1 MMKRI
6 LFFSAWLLIVI
17 SGASAQTIVISEDNP
32 DRVYEETDWGPNKQ
46 HFGYWF
52 VNYGM
57 PVPITTE
64 NHLKTMASGHWNAG
78 YAYKIRMFSF
88 MDIAAEL
95 SYSNYFYALNKDARE
110 NVIWPGI
117 SWDKIRTK
125 QNGLK
130 ASMFFRLYMNPKRG
144 NYFGTYIDVGGFVD
158 YHLSSGW
165 VYKYK
170 DDEVK
175 RMERIRHDD
184 DFETFS
190 YGTVFAIG
198 RDQFSLFVQYNLQDV
213 ITGTTRYPDMP
224 HFIVGLKLNL
234 YSAF

>member
-1 MMKRI
+1 MKHIAFLFVWMLI
-6 LFFSAWLLIVI
+6 LISA
-17 SGASAQTIVISEDNP
+17 ASSQTVVISEENP

-52 VNYGM
+52 VNYGL
-57 PVPITTE
+57 PVPLMTD
-64 NHLKTMASGHWNAG
+64 NHLKTLSSGHWNAG

-88 MDIAAEL
+88 MDVAAEL

-110 NVIWPGI
+110 DVIWPGQN
-117 SWDKIRTK
+117 WDKIRTK

-130 ASMFFRLYMNPKRG
+130 ASLFFRLYMNPKRG
-144 NYFGTYIDVGGFVD
+144 NYFGTYVDLGGFVD

-170 DDEVK
+170 DDDYK
-175 RMERIRHDD
+175 RMLRVRHDD
-184 DFETFS
+184 DFETFN
-190 YGTVFAIG
+190 YGPTVALG
-198 RDQFSLFVQYNLQDV
+198 RDQFSLFVQYNMKDV
-213 ITGTTRYPDMP
+213 IAGRSSYPDMP
-224 HFIVGLKLNL
+224 HFIFGLKINM